1 MKHFT
6 ESNTT
11 AAAHRPVPFL
21 WDDINQLQ
29 DTHSLRI
36 DPHGKGRGSWAN
48 GNVKTVRHAIKRYLR
63 NHDLPLDE
71 GYAVPL
77 CAVYVYLTHENGV
90 GEHNSLHAE
99 QARGTLVAA
108 LNAHDN
114 GLEIVRQ
121 RRLEFAS

>member
-1 MKHFT
+1 M
-6 ESNTT
+6 
-11 AAAHRPVPFL
+11 
-21 WDDINQLQ
+21 Q

-36 DPHGKGRGSWAN
+36 DAHGKGRGSWAN
-48 GNVKTVRHAIKRYLR
+48 GHVKTVRNAIKRYLH

-77 CAVYVYLTHENGV
+77 CAIYAYLMHENGV
-90 GEHNSLHAE
+90 GTLNSLHAE
-99 QARGTLVAA
+99 QARRTLVAA

-121 RRLEFAS
+121 RHLEYAS